1 MKAAFS
7 FWKRNVQGLPGVDE
21 GQFGVTTNAIN
32 GASEC
37 SGPNQ
42 SAATKRFEIY
52 KKVRKA
58 FKLKGNV
65 PQTEK
70 GCYELNQFIQASNSF
85 TEK

>member
-1 MKAAFS
+1 MRS
-7 FWKRNVQGLPGVDE
+7 LPGVDE
-21 GQFGVTTNAIN
+21 GHFGVTTNAIN
-32 GASEC
+32 GTTEC

-42 SAATKRFEIY
+42 SAARKRFEIY

-58 FKLKGNV
+58 FKLKGHD
-65 PQTEK
+65 PEAEK